1 MTTYP
6 TEPLPR
12 LAALDGLLAAPAGRV
27 PERLRGLAADL
38 GITGTAADPDAA
50 HDPDA
55 AEPAVPALIAALR
68 TTTGPRGAAV
78 ALLLGLLAEAPG
90 ERVRAA
96 VHRGFTDYLEVL
108 AERGRDSRAELL
120 ALTFLVAH
128 FPQERD
134 AVLAATAGL
143 PLPAGDRARLRRCLD
158 PLDPQDPELTRIW
171 PDPTHWR
178 ALPPAEREFD
188 RAWMVQAPAG
198 MMRTAYELDTRSL
211 LAYSGAKALWAAE
224 HGGEEPTGTDPDLR
238 LPAATAG
245 TGPAYAAHLAAMRC
259 PSCEGGLVLD
269 SGAVA
274 CTACGTVFPADGGT
288 VDLSLGVGD
297 PHEPMTKNVPLCYSE
312 IRSAFLRWKGTNW
325 GGAVSVQDED
335 EYLRGA
341 VRPVDGP
348 ILDLAAGTG
357 RWTAVLAE
365 THGADRV
372 IALDLSAAM
381 LRQVH
386 AGLPDVA
393 TVRGSA
399 LNLPFRDASLGAV
412 NIWNAL
418 QSLPDQAAAIAE
430 VGRCLRPG
438 GTFTL
443 MTFRPSTDPLYRVF
457 QTAPFGV
464 IPVALSAPED
474 LRAWLTAAGMT
485 LVSQWT
491 PGSFVFI
498 TAVRDQ
504 IG

>member
-6 TEPLPR
+6 IEPLPR

-27 PERLRGLAADL
+27 PERLRGLAAEL
-38 GITGTAADPDAA
+38 GITEPAADPDAA
-50 HDPDA
+50 EH
-55 AEPAVPALIAALR
+55 AVPALIAALR

-78 ALLLGLLAEAPG
+78 ALLLGLLAEVPG

-96 VHRGFTDYLEVL
+96 VHRGLPDYLDAL
-108 AERGRDSRAELL
+108 AVRAARAELL
-120 ALTFLVAH
+120 ALTFLLAH
-128 FPQERD
+128 FPEDRG
-134 AVLAATAGL
+134 AILAATAGL
-143 PLPAGDRARLRRCLD
+143 PLPAGDHERLHRCLA

-178 ALPPAEREFD
+178 ALPAADREFD
-188 RAWMVQAPAG
+188 RAWMAQAPAEQVR
-198 MMRTAYELDTRSL
+198 MAYHLDTRSL

-224 HGGEEPTGTDPDLR
+224 HGGEEPTRPDPDLR
-238 LPAATAG
+238 LPAAAAPDG
-245 TGPAYAAHLAAMRC
+245 APAYVAHLAGLRC
-259 PSCEGGLVLD
+259 PTCAGGLVVD
-269 SGAVA
+269 AGAVA
-274 CTACGTVFPADGGT
+274 CAGCGTVFPADGGT
-288 VDLSLGVGD
+288 VDLSLGAGD

-325 GGAVSVQDED
+325 GGAVSVEDED
-335 EYLRGA
+335 EYLRGF

-357 RWTAVLAE
+357 RWTAVIAE
-365 THGADRV
+365 TFGAERV
-372 IALDLSAAM
+372 LALDLSAAM
-381 LRQVH
+381 LRQVR
-386 AGLPDVA
+386 AGLPGVA

-399 LNLPFRDASLGAV
+399 LALPFHDASLGAV
-412 NIWNAL
+412 NCWNAL

-438 GTFTL
+438 GTFTF
-443 MTFRPSTDPLYRVF
+443 MTFRPSTDPLYRVL

-474 LRAWLTAAGMT
+474 LRTWLSAAGMR
-485 LVSQWT
+485 VVHQWT
-491 PGSFVFI
+491 PGSFVFV
-498 TAVRDQ
+498 TATRDQ

>member
-6 TEPLPR
+6 TAPLPR

-38 GITGTAADPDAA
+38 GITEPAADPDAA
-50 HDPDA
+50 EH
-55 AEPAVPALIAALR
+55 AVPALIAALR
-68 TTTGPRGAAV
+68 ATTGPRAAAV
-78 ALLLGLLAEAPG
+78 AVLLGLLAEAPG
-90 ERVRAA
+90 DRVRAA
-96 VHRGFTDYLEVL
+96 VHRGLADYLEVL
-108 AERGRDSRAELL
+108 AGRGRASRAELL
-120 ALTFLVAH
+120 ALTFLLAH
-128 FPQERD
+128 FPEDRGP
-134 AVLAATAGL
+134 VLAATAGL
-143 PLPAGDRARLRRCLD
+143 PLPAGDRERLRRCLD
-158 PLDPQDPELTRIW
+158 PLDPQNPELTRIW

-178 ALPPAEREFD
+178 ALPLAEREFD
-188 RAWMVQAPAG
+188 RAWMAQAPAEQVR
-198 MMRTAYELDTRSL
+198 MAYHLDTRSL

-224 HGGEEPTGTDPDLR
+224 HDGAEPDGADPDLR
-238 LPAATAG
+238 LPAAADTGTA
-245 TGPAYAAHLAAMRC
+245 PAYAAHLAAMRC
-259 PSCEGGLVLD
+259 PTCSGGLVQNAGPD
-269 SGAVA
+269 AVAVA
-274 CTACGTVFPADGGT
+274 CTGCGAVFPADGGT

-325 GGAVSVQDED
+325 GGSVSVEDED
-335 EYLRGA
+335 EYLRTA

-348 ILDLAAGTG
+348 VLDLAAGTG
-357 RWTAVLAE
+357 RWTAVIAE
-365 THGADRV
+365 VFGAARV
-372 IALDLSAAM
+372 VALDLSAAM
-381 LRQVH
+381 LRQIR
-386 AGLPDVA
+386 AGLPGVA
-393 TVRGSA
+393 TVRGNA

-464 IPVALSAPED
+464 IPVALSTPED
-474 LRAWLTAAGMT
+474 LRGWLSAAGMSV
-485 LVSQWT
+485 VSQWT